1 MTDAD
6 IKEIN
11 RVRKIYKECHVFDQ
25 TLILNDKKG
34 NAFKMRAKGATLKE
48 IASDYS
54 LTRETIRCYCSKAAR
69 LARSATTRNV
79 RNGNDKQ
86 EVPVNDISESD
97 FNESGLCAS
106 GYILRL
112 RDIARNLSSQ

>member
-1 MTDAD
+1 MKDAD

-11 RVRKIYKECHVFDQ
+11 RVRKIYNDWKVFDQ
-25 TLILNDKKG
+25 TLIPNDKKG
-34 NAFKMRAKGATLKE
+34 DAFKMKVKGANNKL
-48 IASDYS
+48 IAKNYGLSVD
-54 LTRETIRCYCSKAAR
+54 TIRCHYSKAAR

-79 RNGNDKQ
+79 KNGNDKQ
-86 EVPVNDISESD
+86 EIPINDISESD

-112 RDIARNLSSQ
+112 RDIARNLSNQ